1 MLKNTHNNKS
11 VVVDVKMNIMNIILL
26 KQTIQKEIVSQ
37 MQICNN
43 IPFYWHF
50 GLKRVFW
57 HKLGLICIL
66 YHGRKL
72 L

>member
-43 IPFYWHF
+43 IPFY
-50 GLKRVFW
+50 
-57 HKLGLICIL
+57 
-66 YHGRKL
+66 
-72 L
+72 